1 MSGVIVEHRETQLS
15 RRLRR
20 RRVQIALGIAAVEAI
35 LVVVGVLPWWLV
47 VAAAAGSVALYVWVG
62 RDHSSPGV
70 RAGTWLAA
78 VSQLMV
84 VLVPLGLL
92 FVGVLAIVVVA
103 ILAAVALAVLLL
115 DRR

>member
-1 MSGVIVEHRETQLS
+1 MSGVIVEHRESPLS

-20 RRVQIALGIAAVEAI
+20 RRLQIAFGIAAVEAI
-35 LVVVGVLPWWLV
+35 LVVIGVLPWWLV

-62 RDHSSPGV
+62 REHSSPGI

-84 VLVPLGLL
+84 VLVPLALL
-92 FVGVLAIVVVA
+92 FVGVLAIVLVA
-103 ILAAVALAVLLL
+103 VLAAVALAALLL

>member
-1 MSGVIVEHRETQLS
+1 MSGLVLEHRETPFS

-35 LVVVGVLPWWLV
+35 LVLVGVLPWWLV
-47 VAAAAGSVALYVWVG
+47 VAAAVGSVALYVWVG
-62 RDHSSPGV
+62 RDHGSPTV

-78 VSQLMV
+78 VSQLIV
-84 VLVPLGLL
+84 VLVPVGLV
-92 FVGVLAIVVVA
+92 FVGVLVIVVVA
-103 ILAAVALAVLLL
+103 ILAAVALAALLL